1 MKLNL
6 TANNVAE
13 QRIKEYLEQNA
24 SQILADKINNGT
36 PITKDGKSLINRKTL
51 AGFFKW
57 ATTEARKLAE
67 KGANFACVDDNTV
80 FGWSIHYFEE
90 EAIVGD
96 IYNLDGTPY
105 EAPKTTAPKIVT
117 PDSQKKKPTPKP
129 TPKAEAPK
137 PEPKKAVILPTPTPD
152 PKQKPTKKDKPTDT
166 DQLSIFDLF

>member
-1 MKLNL
+1 MTLNL

-36 PITKDGKSLINRKTL
+36 PITKDGKNLINRKTL

-67 KGANFACVDDNTV
+67 KGSNFACVDDNTV
-80 FGWSIHYFEE
+80 FGWAIHYFEE
-90 EAIVGD
+90 DAIVGD

-105 EAPKTTAPKIVT
+105 EAPKPKAPEKKAEKKAPTKT
-117 PDSQKKKPTPKP
+117 PTKP

-137 PEPKKAVILPTPTPD
+137 PEPKKAVILPIPD
-152 PKQKPTKKDKPTDT
+152 TKPGKKDKPTDT